1 MSSANRIDRL
11 DIRVDTMPEPGLL
24 RPSIE
29 AALAGRA
36 LGDGSEA
43 AIGRAVRD
51 AVRAA
56 ATQAATG
63 GSNQV
68 SAS

>member
-1 MSSANRIDRL
+1 VSSANRIDRL
-11 DIRVDTMPEPGLL
+11 DISVDLMPEPGLL

-36 LGDGSEA
+36 LAESSEA
-43 AIGRAVRD
+43 AIGRAVR
-51 AVRAA
+51 AA
-56 ATQAATG
+56 ATQAAAG

-68 SAS
+68 SAP